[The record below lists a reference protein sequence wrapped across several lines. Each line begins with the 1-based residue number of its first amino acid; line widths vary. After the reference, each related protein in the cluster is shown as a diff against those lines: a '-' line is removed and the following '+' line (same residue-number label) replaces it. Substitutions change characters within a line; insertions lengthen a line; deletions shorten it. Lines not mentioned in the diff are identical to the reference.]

1 MDPYPVSSWSSAP
14 REGHRRL
21 RLVAQ
26 LLTREGDE
34 RVRDIAGA
42 YGKSRQELYAWTT
55 MAAMALEPGVPGP
68 APGWREQARLREEV
82 ERLRADNDRLR
93 ALVDEQETRMAGM
106 VGVSRRQRDRLELVC
121 FAHNVSLRGTQ
132 EIIEVAWGEEWRPS
146 RDALQRQMKE
156 RGRVAH
162 DLLGEARAQ
171 VAGDLRCVMGD
182 DVYFHRAG
190 VKVVAEP
197 ESMAMLNV
205 GRWGGSSGLDWVV
218 WLEEYANLELLVSDL
233 GKDLVGAATQ
243 LGLAQSADYFHES
256 RWFDRKLLDPLSR
269 WEERARARYWT
280 ALDGATRPRGPGRRL
295 SVAKVVATL
304 EEAER
309 REAAFCVA
317 VDVTD
322 QFRDLYELVNPD
334 TGRLWTR
341 AEADAALDGML
352 ARLQTI
358 DHSAARRAI
367 RHIRSHRGRYAAG
380 LVMVDLIEV
389 DLRPGSTWSQRT
401 VLNAL
406 IRQWSIRRQLAD
418 PDAWVDYT
426 TYKDLLRLARDLE
439 HRLRRECLNLDAVAE
454 ALRRELR
461 FPKRSSSGVESLNS
475 KLRVLQ
481 MVHRNVSDE
490 MLGLVALAWNLTPRR
505 HPGRRRGRSPYGMLG
520 VDIGQADKPW
530 YDVLLD
536 AQDQHRAAA

>member
-1 MDPYPVSSWSSAP
+1 MEVYPVSSWSSAP
-14 REGHRRL
+14 REGQRRL

-26 LLTREGDE
+26 LLTRESDE

-55 MAAMALEPGVPGP
+55 TAATALEPGDPGP

-82 ERLRADNDRLR
+82 ERLRADNDRLQ
-93 ALVDEQETRMAGM
+93 ALVDEQADRMAGM
-106 VGVSRRQRDRLELVC
+106 VEVSRRQRDRLELVC
-121 FAHNVSLRGTQ
+121 FASNVSLRGTQ
-132 EIIEVAWGEEWRPS
+132 EIIEVAWGEEWRPG
-146 RDALQRQMKE
+146 RDALHRRMKE

-162 DLLGEARAQ
+162 DLLREARAQ
-171 VAGDLRCVMGD
+171 VASELRCVMGD

-205 GRWGGSSGLDWVV
+205 GRWDGSSGLDWVV
-218 WLEEYANLELLVSDL
+218 WLEEYTNLKLLASDL

-256 RWFDRKLLDPLSR
+256 RWFDRKLIDPLSR

-295 SVAKVVATL
+295 SVSKVDAAL
-304 EEAER
+304 GEAER
-309 REAAFCVA
+309 REAAFYAA
-317 VDVTD
+317 VEITD
-322 QFRDLYELVNPD
+322 RLCDLYELVNPD
-334 TGRLWTR
+334 TRRLWTR
-341 AEADAALDGML
+341 TEADAALDEMI
-352 ARLQTI
+352 ARLGSI
-358 DHSAARRAI
+358 DHSAAKRAI
-367 RHIRSHRGRYAAG
+367 RHIRSHRHRYAAG
-380 LVMVDLIEV
+380 LVMVDLISV
-389 DLRPGSTWSQRT
+389 DLRPDSAWSHRT
-401 VLNAL
+401 VLNGL
-406 IRQWSIRRQLAD
+406 IRLWSIRRQLAD
-418 PDAWVDYT
+418 PDAWVDYA
-426 TYKDLLRLARDLE
+426 TYKDLQRLAHDLE
-439 HRLRRECLNLDAVAE
+439 RRLRHECLSLDATAE
-454 ALRRELR
+454 ALRRELL

-505 HPGRRRGRSPYGMLG
+505 HPGKRKGKSPYGMLG

-530 YDVLLD
+530 YDVLLSAQD
-536 AQDQHRAAA
+536 AQIAAA

>member
-1 MDPYPVSSWSSAP
+1 MEAYPVPSWSSAP

-34 RVRDIAGA
+34 TVDAIAAA
-42 YGKSRQELYAWTT
+42 YGMSRQGLYLLAST
-55 MAAMALEPGVPGP
+55 AAVALEPGAPGP
-68 APGWREQARLREEV
+68 AAGWREKARLCEEV
-82 ERLRADNDRLR
+82 ERLRAETEALR
-93 ALVDEQETRMAGM
+93 ARLDEQEARMAGM
-106 VGVSRRQRDRLELVC
+106 VEVSRRQRDSLELVC

-132 EIIEVAWGEEWRPS
+132 EIIEVAWGDQWRPD
-146 RDALQRQMKE
+146 RDGLQRRMKE
-156 RGRVAH
+156 RGRVAL
-162 DLLGEARAQ
+162 DLLGEARRQ
-171 VAGDLRCVMGD
+171 VAADLKCVMGD

-205 GRWGGSSGLDWVV
+205 GHWDGSSGLDWVI
-218 WLEEYANLELLVSDL
+218 WLEEFSSLTLLVSDL

-256 RWFDRKLLDPLSR
+256 RYFDRKLLEPLSQ
-269 WEERARARYWT
+269 WEERARQRYWE
-280 ALDGATRPRGPGRRL
+280 ALDGATRPNGPGRRL
-295 SVAKVVATL
+295 SESKVTEAL
-304 EEAER
+304 QEAEMR
-309 REAAFCVA
+309 QDAFCTA
-317 VDVTD
+317 VEISD
-322 QFRDLYELVNPD
+322 RLCDLYELVNPD

-341 AEADAALDGML
+341 SEADAAIDGML

-358 DHSAARRAI
+358 DHSAAKRAA
-367 RHIRSHRGRYAAG
+367 RHLRSHRDRYAAG

-389 DLRPGSTWSQRT
+389 NLRPGSTWSRRT
-401 VLNAL
+401 VLNGL
-406 IRQWSIRRQLAD
+406 IRLWAIRRQLAD
-418 PDAWVDYT
+418 PDAWVDYD
-426 TYKDLLRLARDLE
+426 TYKDQQRLARE
-439 HRLRRECLNLDAVAE
+439 FERRLPRECDNLKAVAE

-475 KLRVLQ
+475 KLRVFQ
-481 MVHRNVSDE
+481 MVHRNTSDE
-490 MLGLVALAWNLTPRR
+490 MLGLVALAWNLTPRQ
-505 HPGRRRGRSPYGMLG
+505 HPGRRRGLSPYGMLG

-536 AQDQHRAAA
+536 AQSQNRAAA